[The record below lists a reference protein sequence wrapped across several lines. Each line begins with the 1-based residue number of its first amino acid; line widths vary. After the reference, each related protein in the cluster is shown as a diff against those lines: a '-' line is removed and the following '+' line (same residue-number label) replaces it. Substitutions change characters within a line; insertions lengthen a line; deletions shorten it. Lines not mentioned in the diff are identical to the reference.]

1 MKSGRGHQ
9 ALRTWLA
16 DPLLWCCA
24 ALALLVFGM
33 PLLRPLFVAFFPGL
47 DRPIYE
53 QDTFFNLTVA
63 HVSIVA
69 ISSGI
74 AILIGVATGIFV
86 TRANGREF
94 RPLAETLVATGQTFP
109 PVAVLAVATPLIGFG
124 AEPAIIALALYGIL
138 PIAQN
143 TMAGLDLL
151 SSGIRE
157 AAEGVGLGPRAR
169 LFWVELPLAAPT
181 ILAGIRTSVV
191 INIGTAAIA
200 STVGVKSLGSPII
213 IGLSGFNTAYVLQG
227 AMTVALLAICTDLA
241 FGHLVAW
248 FERWRP
254 EAGV

>member
-1 MKSGRGHQ
+1 MSHR
-9 ALRTWLA
+9 R
-16 DPLLWCCA
+16 
-24 ALALLVFGM
+24 V
-33 PLLRPLFVAFFPGL
+33 
-47 DRPIYE
+47 
-53 QDTFFNLTVA
+53 
-63 HVSIVA
+63 
-69 ISSGI
+69 SSGI
-74 AILIGVATGIFV
+74 AIFIGVATGIFV
-86 TRANGREF
+86 TRGAWPRIPPSRRDACRDGTDF
-94 RPLAETLVATGQTFP
+94 S

-143 TMAGLDLL
+143 TMAGLDSL
-151 SSGIRE
+151 SSGVRE
-157 AAEGVGLGPRAR
+157 AAEGVGLGPRPR

-191 INIGTAAIA
+191 INIGTAALA

-227 AMTVALLAICTDLA
+227 AMTVALLAICADLA